1 MQKSVLRFWFLVLA
15 SASAT
20 LTALFCGIKL
30 ISVKHKGVEFSIWLK
45 HLLLFRATSQPTSP
59 QLSPVLMIG
68 INDKDI
74 WRQRNTLIYA
84 ANQLTCPPLWSTG
97 QTIYY
102 FALNNND
109 AGKTTG
115 LSLTSTRNEVKML
128 LLTIASL
135 FCLVATY
142 GSVVL
147 EIPTSCRVCKSEV
160 RQFNL
165 QEQCGAHLMC
175 THEKALKATCHNMFT
190 RIDFVCQ
197 NEGCPWTW
205 QSPILEKCENK
216 LHLGFCETCP
226 DATFLEPYLEV
237 RHQEIRPQGIRPQV
251 IRPQAQGY
259 IM

>member
-1 MQKSVLRFWFLVLA
+1 MSFYFYLLVHTSTSFSFKFSRDQEHLDIRSQSTDLP
-15 SASAT
+15 SALVYRSN
-20 LTALFCGIKL
+20 
-30 ISVKHKGVEFSIWLK
+30 
-45 HLLLFRATSQPTSP
+45 HLLL
-59 QLSPVLMIG
+59 
-68 INDKDI
+68 
-74 WRQRNTLIYA
+74 
-84 ANQLTCPPLWSTG
+84 C
-97 QTIYY
+97 
-102 FALNNND
+102 
-109 AGKTTG
+109 GKTTG

-165 QEQCGAHLMC
+165 QEKCGAHLMC